1 MNNFNAVFVYFF
13 DNQQLCVMY
22 LGLKVLLS
30 ASNNKDIEEASHFIT
45 R

>member
-22 LGLKVLLS
+22 LALKALPS
-30 ASNNKDIEEASHFIT
+30 TSNNKGIEEESHFVT
-45 R
+45 K